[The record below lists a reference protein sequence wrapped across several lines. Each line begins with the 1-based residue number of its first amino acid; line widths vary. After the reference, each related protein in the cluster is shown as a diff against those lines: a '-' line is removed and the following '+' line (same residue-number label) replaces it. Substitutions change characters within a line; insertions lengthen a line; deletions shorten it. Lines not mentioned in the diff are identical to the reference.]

1 MGCGVKNYD
10 SLSYLHLHKFFLLQT
25 DDINPNVVSVIW
37 MVPQFV
43 IITVGEVFLSITG
56 LEFSYTQVKS
66 NV

>member
-1 MGCGVKNYD
+1 MTAFPTCICTN
-10 SLSYLHLHKFFLLQT
+10 FFLLQT
-25 DDINPNVVSVIW
+25 NDINPNVVSVIW

-56 LEFSYTQVKS
+56 LEFSYTQVKP